1 MECFNKISLF
11 TWLSNAFSLFHKV
24 SEKSDVQLL
33 PCVASAPR
41 FSKEMIKSTSPFP
54 PPAPGQ
60 ASSSNE
66 ACHKQWF
73 VQRAVKVKN
82 HTWGPFWKSISVTFG
97 CCKDEEAAGST
108 CLSPR
113 SCHHSSL
120 TVWPVPV
127 VYPPSRVCRVH
138 PECGKKNSWAWETHH
153 CCVFSVFT
161 LQAPNEDGVFD
172 SRSFHLELRLNSDS
186 FSLHF
191 AVWCYD
197 HWQLHCKCLPSEL
210 RLTLDQKYHTE
221 LPRISFSGEKTRKH
235 LG

>member
-33 PCVASAPR
+33 PRVASAPR
-41 FSKEMIKSTSPFP
+41 FSEEMIKSTSPFP

-127 VYPPSRVCRVH
+127 ISPPSRVCRVH
-138 PECGKKNSWAWETHH
+138 PECRKKPHH
-153 CCVFSVFT
+153 CCVFSIFT

-186 FSLHF
+186 FFLPLCCLMLWSLAMTLQVF
-191 AVWCYD
+191 AF
-197 HWQLHCKCLPSEL
+197 
-210 RLTLDQKYHTE
+210 
-221 LPRISFSGEKTRKH
+221 RITPHSGPEISHRTPQNKFFKRKNEKH